1 MNTSGR
7 LLLAAAAAASSAAVS
22 SAFRL
27 NHHHHHHHNTIRRVL
42 VRDYCDRRHAASS
55 SSFATI
61 SATARRL
68 RLASS
73 PSSSIDEVV
82 ETSSATSPGGGDEE
96 YDYDLIVI
104 GGGSGGVRASRIAAG
119 YGARVAL
126 LESRLTHGIRP
137 EYSAIGGTC
146 VNVGEFL
153 FFLCPHPCRRAR
165 SRPFWTSSFEVW
177 KRRRGERERVF
188 LPMNEKRRGLI
199 VWSPSLLPLSDRFL
213 HAIIAK
219 RRNEKRCV
227 KRKKNE
233 Q

>member
-7 LLLAAAAAASSAAVS
+7 LLLAAAAAASSSAVT

-27 NHHHHHHHNTIRRVL
+27 NHHHHHHHHDTIHRVL
-42 VRDYCDRRHAASS
+42 VRDYRDRRHAAA
-55 SSFATI
+55 SFETM

-73 PSSSIDEVV
+73 STSSAIDEVIDMSS
-82 ETSSATSPGGGDEE
+82 SSAGEGGRGDEEEEEEE

-153 FFLCPHPCRRAR
+153 SLRTPPSPLVASS
-165 SRPFWTSSFEVW
+165 SRPLWTSSF
-177 KRRRGERERVF
+177 RRAEASGAERESVVYR
-188 LPMNEKRRGLI
+188 
-199 VWSPSLLPLSDRFL
+199 
-213 HAIIAK
+213 
-219 RRNEKRCV
+219 
-227 KRKKNE
+227 
-233 Q
+233 

>member
-7 LLLAAAAAASSAAVS
+7 LLLAAAAAASSSAVS

-27 NHHHHHHHNTIRRVL
+27 NHHHHHHHHDTIRRVL
-42 VRDYCDRRHAASS
+42 VRDYRDRRHAAA
-55 SSFATI
+55 SFETM

-73 PSSSIDEVV
+73 STSSAIDEVIDMSS
-82 ETSSATSPGGGDEE
+82 SSAGEWGRGDEEEEE

-146 VNVGEFL
+146 VNVGEFISL
-153 FFLCPHPCRRAR
+153 RTPPSPLVASS
-165 SRPFWTSSFEVW
+165 SRPLWTSSF
-177 KRRRGERERVF
+177 RRAEASGAERESVVYR
-188 LPMNEKRRGLI
+188 
-199 VWSPSLLPLSDRFL
+199 
-213 HAIIAK
+213 
-219 RRNEKRCV
+219 
-227 KRKKNE
+227 
-233 Q
+233 